1 MQEQLAAG
9 LSSWLLYGDD
19 FYHFSLSPSDKALA
33 VTALLLKLEPPK
45 PFGGFLLRPARRARR
60 MAQRKPSS
68 SEGQGRE
75 GS

>member
-9 LSSWLLYGDD
+9 LSSWLLYGD
-19 FYHFSLSPSDKALA
+19 HFSLSPSDKALA

-45 PFGGFLLRPARRARR
+45 PFGGFLLRPARRAWR
-60 MAQRKPSS
+60 MAQRKPSR